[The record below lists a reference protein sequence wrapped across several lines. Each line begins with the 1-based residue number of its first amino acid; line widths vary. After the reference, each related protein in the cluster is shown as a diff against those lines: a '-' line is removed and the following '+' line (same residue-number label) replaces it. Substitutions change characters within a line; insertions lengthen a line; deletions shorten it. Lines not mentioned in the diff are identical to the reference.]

1 MLIASAV
8 SLGLGGI
15 FLYIYALVPDILVE
29 TTIIAVIILLGI
41 SYPVSK
47 GNMLAINISTVLGVI
62 APFISLGTPA
72 HVGVLEQIGKG
83 GLIGFLGL
91 LQLLG
96 FYIFPIAFV
105 LLRVVFHQKLRESR
119 SMPARVSGGEIRD
132 SGSQDPADK
141 SISKS

>member
-1 MLIASAV
+1 V
-8 SLGLGGI
+8 GG
-15 FLYIYALVPDILVE
+15 FLLYIYALVPDVLVE

-47 GNMLAINISTVLGVI
+47 GNILAINISTVLGVI

-72 HVGVLEQIGKG
+72 HVGVLEQIGRG
-83 GLIGFLGL
+83 GLIAFLGL

-105 LLRVVFHQKLRESR
+105 ALRLVFHKKLRESL
-119 SMPARVSGGEIRD
+119 RD
-132 SGSQDPADK
+132 KSTAVQNSDPQAAADK